1 MAKLVAENVTTNPTL
16 FEETV
21 SVWVYEEEVTLPKE
35 SRHFDPGSELATKP
49 QKLSEL
55 FNKLHENVK
64 YLPGITLP
72 PNVVANPDL
81 VDSCKDSTI
90 LVFVLPHQF
99 IPRVCDQLAGKIV
112 PFARAICCTKG
123 VDVSEK
129 GIRLMSEAIGMR
141 LNIYCGALSGANI
154 ATEIAQE
161 KYSETTVRYTM
172 LSREILALTL
182 SIIGSVRP
190 APDGLSRTDA
200 QGLTQR
206 IDGGPYLPF
215 QASSQRA
222 VCQAK
227 SPTERIPSSL
237 ARKRPKAIP
246 SPILPRTYRG
256 RCSRRLSRRCA
267 KEHHCS
273 RCRFR

>member
-1 MAKLVAENVTTNPTL
+1 MSKLVAENVTAHPTL

-21 SVWVYEEEVTLPKE
+21 NVWVYEEEVTIPKE
-35 SRHFDPGSELATKP
+35 SRHFEPGSELATKP
-49 QKLSEL
+49 QKLSKL
-55 FNKLHENVK
+55 FNTLHENVK

-72 PNVVANPDL
+72 PNVVANTDL

-112 PFARAICCTKG
+112 PWARAICCTKG

-161 KYSETTVRYTM
+161 KYSETTVGCPRACSSEVST
-172 LSREILALTL
+172 LTL
-182 SIIGSVRP
+182 SITGSVRP
-190 APDGLSRTDA
+190 TSNGLARTDA
-200 QGLTQR
+200 QGLPQR
-206 IDGGPYLPF
+206 VNGRPHLSF
-215 QASSQRA
+215 QTSSQ
-222 VCQAK
+222 
-227 SPTERIPSSL
+227 
-237 ARKRPKAIP
+237 
-246 SPILPRTYRG
+246 
-256 RCSRRLSRRCA
+256 
-267 KEHHCS
+267 
-273 RCRFR
+273 

>member
-1 MAKLVAENVTTNPTL
+1 MSKLVAENVTANPAL
-16 FEETV
+16 FEERV
-21 SVWVYEEEVTLPKE
+21 DVWVYEEEVTLPKE
-35 SRHFDPGSELATKP
+35 SRHYDPGSELATKP

-112 PFARAICCTKG
+112 PYARAICCTKG

-161 KYSETTVRYTM
+161 KYSETTVRNLETCDADLEM
-172 LSREILALTL
+172 LA
-182 SIIGSVRP
+182 
-190 APDGLSRTDA
+190 
-200 QGLTQR
+200 
-206 IDGGPYLPF
+206 Y
-215 QASSQRA
+215 
-222 VCQAK
+222 
-227 SPTERIPSSL
+227 
-237 ARKRPKAIP
+237 
-246 SPILPRTYRG
+246 
-256 RCSRRLSRRCA
+256 
-267 KEHHCS
+267 
-273 RCRFR
+273 